1 MSAELAR
8 RRRRLSEPGEA
19 WEGAPGPGRPAWVPP
34 TATRLGTTRG
44 VSVWPLRAGCFA
56 FSLCLSR
63 TVSEWRVEGI
73 ISDPGALPRR

>member
-8 RRRRLSEPGEA
+8 RRRRLSELGEA

-44 VSVWPLRAGCFA
+44 VNIWPLRAGCFA
-56 FSLCLSR
+56 FSLPLPY
-63 TVSEWRVEGI
+63 SE
-73 ISDPGALPRR
+73 